1 MYSLILQVLRYRKS
15 FAICMHGSSVSF
27 GGNTS
32 SFCIPEKAFALCT
45 AATESSLAFCYYKSY
60 SRLYEPPEGDR
71 QAK

>member
-32 SFCIPEKAFALCT
+32 SFCIPEKAFVALLLL
-45 AATESSLAFCYYKSY
+45 SLVFFSI
-60 SRLYEPPEGDR
+60 LLLQILE
-71 QAK
+71 